1 MKTQSRVWIVDR
13 EASIRWVLEQAL
25 IGAGLSVQQFERSEY
40 MLDAMVNKVP
50 DLMMFDLGSPQIDGL
65 ETLKTIQNQH
75 PAISII
81 AMTTS
86 PDFDIVELDR
96 CGTNL
101 AYLSKPFDLDE
112 ALDLVRRMLTRRT
125 DWQAALSQ
133 AVQERLNIG
142 STNLLID
149 FRLEFEMVLL
159 QTTLAFTGGRKREAA
174 RRIGWGRNT
183 LARKI
188 KELNID

>member
-1 MKTQSRVWIVDR
+1 M
-13 EASIRWVLEQAL
+13 LEQAL
-25 IGAGLSVQQFERSEY
+25 IGAGLSVQQFESSEY
-40 MLDAMVNKVP
+40 VLDAMVNKVP

-125 DWQAALSQ
+125 DWQAALSL
-133 AVQERLNIG
+133 AVLERLNIG